1 MPRRNASLDGL
12 RLLCALVSPFSSRAA
27 LRTAAAADPPW
38 AAVLAQAD
46 RHRLIPALSVALAR
60 HELGDLVDDEFAD
73 ILAAVADWN
82 AERNEGFRRQMR
94 SVTAAFNAAG
104 LEPVWLKGALTLLP
118 PDGPAAGRQ
127 MMDLDV
133 WLPGESAQRAAIEV
147 LRGLGYSFQENPGE
161 GARHYPPFFH
171 PDEMARIELH
181 RTIVDPDDPLLP
193 PDVAAAGVERLD
205 WEGLRIG
212 RLDPLSRALCS
223 LAQCTSRQPDR
234 LATAEV
240 PLMKGLDFVTCIH
253 DAFGGT
259 VPPTL
264 IARAQAAGWGLST
277 QRFLTLTEAVFGLP
291 SPLAADR
298 ALVRRLERFTRWPRG
313 HLTLKALQSLF
324 GAGGRQVLR
333 DPRWA
338 PALVSYYVTRM
349 ISPGAPGKL

>member
-1 MPRRNASLDGL
+1 MPRRNASLDAL

-27 LRTAAAADPPW
+27 LRAAAAADPPW

-60 HELGDLVDDEFAD
+60 HELGDRVDDEFAD
-73 ILAAVADWN
+73 LLAAVADWN
-82 AERNEGFRRQMR
+82 TERNEGFRRQMR
-94 SVTAAFNAAG
+94 TVTAAFNAAG

-147 LRGLGYSFQENPGE
+147 LRGLGYASEDSDWE
-161 GARHYPPFFH
+161 GLRHFPPFFH
-171 PDEMARIELH
+171 PDEMARLELH
-181 RTIVDPDDPLLP
+181 RTILDVDDALLP
-193 PDVAAAGVERLD
+193 PDIAAAGVERLD

-212 RLDPLSRALCS
+212 RLDPLGRALCS
-223 LAQCTSRQPDR
+223 LAQCTSRQPHR

-240 PLMKGLDFVTCIH
+240 PLMKALDFVTCIH

-264 IARAQAAGWGLST
+264 IARVQAAGWGPST
-277 QRFLTLTEAVFGLP
+277 QRFLTLTEDLFGLP

-298 ALVRRLERFTRWPRG
+298 ALVRRLERFTRRPRW

-338 PALVSYYVTRM
+338 PALVSYYVARM

>member
-1 MPRRNASLDGL
+1 MPRSHSSLAGL
-12 RLLCALVSPFSSRAA
+12 RLLCALVSPFSTRAA

-46 RHRLIPALSVALAR
+46 THRLIPALSVALAR
-60 HELGDLVDDEFAD
+60 HELGDLVDDELAD

-82 AERNEGFRRQMR
+82 TARNEGFRRQMR
-94 SVTAAFNAAG
+94 TVTAAFNAAG

-118 PDGPAAGRQ
+118 SDGPAAGRQ

-133 WLPGESAQRAAIEV
+133 WLPEESAQRAAMEV
-147 LRGLGYSFQENPGE
+147 LRGLGYRFQEGLGE
-161 GARHYPPFFH
+161 CVRHYPPFFH

-181 RTIVDPDDPLLP
+181 HTIVDPDDPLLP
-193 PDVAAAGVERLD
+193 PDVAAAGVDRFD

-240 PLMKGLDFVTCIH
+240 PLMKALDFVTCIH
-253 DAFGGT
+253 DAFGGA

-264 IARAQAAGWGLST
+264 IARVQAAGWGPST
-277 QRFLTLTEAVFGLP
+277 QRFLTLTEALFGLP